1 MKKILFIFL
10 MLSIVGTTIY
20 WVVISRK
27 VNNFTPTSL
36 ISTTSK
42 NNDIDSDTSNLSFA
56 IIADP
61 HMDEQSSAEI
71 FTQTLKNI
79 VDAKPS
85 FVFDLGDT
93 FMIDK
98 LPQKT
103 EQNIRARYVLMK
115 SFYDQLG
122 SIPFHMVL
130 GNHDGE
136 AGWDKLNTKNYRF
149 EYFPEQKS
157 DKNYYS
163 FEKDNTLFIV
173 LDPYSYT
180 TKKPTDNGWLWT
192 LGKTQYD
199 WLKSTLQTSSAKYKF
214 VFIHQLVGGDTQGR
228 GGVELAKFYEWG
240 GSNLDG
246 TYGFDKERSGW
257 GKPIHQLLVD
267 NGVDVVFKGHD
278 HFYSKQELDGV
289 IYQTLPQPSHPG
301 DKLNTTQEYGYTT
314 GTTIGGSGYLNV
326 NITEDDV
333 KIDFVGTQTNGEV
346 SSKILDSYTILN

>member
-42 NNDIDSDTSNLSFA
+42 NNDIDSDTPNLSFA

-61 HMDEQSSAEI
+61 HMDEQSSAEV

-115 SFYDQLG
+115 NYYNYLG
-122 SIPFHMVL
+122 SIPLYMAI

-149 EYFPEQKS
+149 EYFPEQI
-157 DKNYYS
+157 DAA
-163 FEKDNTLFIV
+163 E
-173 LDPYSYT
+173 P
-180 TKKPTDNGWLWT
+180 
-192 LGKTQYD
+192 
-199 WLKSTLQTSSAKYKF
+199 LKHLQTS
-214 VFIHQLVGGDTQGR
+214 L
-228 GGVELAKFYEWG
+228 
-240 GSNLDG
+240 
-246 TYGFDKERSGW
+246 
-257 GKPIHQLLVD
+257 
-267 NGVDVVFKGHD
+267 
-278 HFYSKQELDGV
+278 
-289 IYQTLPQPSHPG
+289 TLPFISR
-301 DKLNTTQEYGYTT
+301 
-314 GTTIGGSGYLNV
+314 
-326 NITEDDV
+326 ITRNLKHFLEL
-333 KIDFVGTQTNGEV
+333 FP
-346 SSKILDSYTILN
+346 